1 MESTVRYL
9 TNKGVNL
16 AVMITL
22 TEDLVSKLDTV
33 DFITN
38 MLNKL
43 GASSADFDYLIGSNY
58 PSPDKV
64 DDYLI
69 RLYDAFS
76 KNCPNCTF
84 TKANKIKKSLKQH
97 KKFKDCSNFYTI
109 LPSGNIKHGCAY
121 CNELKVRKECKFCEY
136 LISVMALVP
145 LQKVALF
152 QKAI

>member
-1 MESTVRYL
+1 
-9 TNKGVNL
+9 
-16 AVMITL
+16 MITL
-22 TEDLVSKLDTV
+22 TEDLVSELDTV

-38 MLNKL
+38 MLNEL
-43 GASSADFDYLIGSNY
+43 GASSADFDYLIGSDY

-64 DDYLI
+64 DNYLI

-84 TKANKIKKSLKQH
+84 TKANKIKKSLKQN
-97 KKFKDCSNFYTI
+97 KKFKDCYNFYTV

-136 LISVMALVP
+136 FDFCNGSCP
-145 LQKVALF
+145 LTESCSFPKKLF
-152 QKAI
+152 ERIKNEEGY